1 MRFYVYAHEFASGP
15 NATRPFYIGKGSG
28 RRAWNVSTR
37 SKYWKSLV
45 NKYGVVVRIIDS
57 GISESQAFELE
68 KFLIETIGRDN
79 LCNFTD
85 GGEGMANPSET
96 VRARL
101 SASHIGKT
109 HTDEQKLKISLAGMG
124 RKLSAAHRESLRLS
138 RVGAVASHETR
149 TRISQSRI
157 GRGPSEEL
165 RAKTGRAVKCN
176 NDMTFGSVGLA
187 VDWLVSIGNAKA
199 QKTPIVSA
207 CKGSR
212 KTAYGFSWEFIS
224 K

>member
-1 MRFYVYAHEFASGP
+1 MTFDDWMRARNPKYCPTDDTVALRELRDCWITAEHHSA
-15 NATRPFYIGKGSG
+15 
-28 RRAWNVSTR
+28 RAQER
-37 SKYWKSLV
+37 EQ
-45 NKYGVVVRIIDS
+45 II
-57 GISESQAFELE
+57 ELM
-68 KFLIETIGRDN
+68 RDN

-176 NDMTFGSVGLA
+176 NDMTFGSV
-187 VDWLVSIGNAKA
+187 
-199 QKTPIVSA
+199 
-207 CKGSR
+207 
-212 KTAYGFSWEFIS
+212 
-224 K
+224 